1 MTVGPL
7 GPGNGPLEPEDRL
20 SGAGPDPARPT
31 GPGSSGPGASGPG
44 AAGPVEP
51 VAAGTGTPSRAGA
64 PTGTEKPKV
73 TRAGMVWVATA
84 TVLVLLVLLIIFI
97 MQNQDPVQLRYFGWD
112 GFVQLGLALLIA
124 AVGGGILVAAAGAA
138 RIIQLRANAHRARTE
153 QTRRRTR

>member
-20 SGAGPDPARPT
+20 PGTGPDPSRPT
-31 GPGSSGPGASGPG
+31 GPGAP
-44 AAGPVEP
+44 GPVEP
-51 VAAGTGTPSRAGA
+51 AAAGTPSRAGA